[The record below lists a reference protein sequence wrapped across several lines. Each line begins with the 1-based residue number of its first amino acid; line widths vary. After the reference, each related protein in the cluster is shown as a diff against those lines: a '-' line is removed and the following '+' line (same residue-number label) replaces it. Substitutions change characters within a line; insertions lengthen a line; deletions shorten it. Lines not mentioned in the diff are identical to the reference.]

1 MATDTPNA
9 QPQAQQGYTYAD
21 IGARMKSRD
30 PRLANFSDD
39 EVGKRMAGRDPRIAS
54 MISGAAAPAS
64 VAQTPPE
71 LAPPADD
78 TALTG
83 VVKGAGKSV
92 LDTVKGTSSLGERV
106 LGSALKTLLPKS
118 LEPAFGMDKA
128 PTLGIFKKSNDAKTS
143 AEKLQ
148 ATAEQ
153 GLGLNEGDLT
163 EARGTAQQVG
173 KIGGDIAQFF
183 IPGGAATKA
192 GKALETV
199 AAARKLGKVAQFG
212 SRVLPGAIT
221 DLAISEAQTGGK
233 DHGQALLN
241 AAGAVVGE
249 AALSKGGQMVKEAL
263 PGVFGKADDAA
274 RSVFGRSKQ
283 MQAQASEA
291 AATKAVKTGIDQNV
305 VDFVRSSTPEDKAM
319 YRKMFDM
326 AETGSK
332 DLRFREQP
340 KQLAGK
346 TILDHADH
354 LVRVKDQG
362 VQQTKRVIDTLGS
375 SKQDASG
382 VLQQFLKDMDDKG
395 ITVVRRGNGV
405 QLIPNKG
412 SKIVEEDLPFY
423 QSMLRKLMPDQT
435 GKVQMSYRD
444 MHGLRQYIFE
454 KLSLAKS
461 RNQPFSDDLT
471 RYGEQLRRYLA
482 EPINT
487 ASKGKYM
494 AAQQRTAESM
504 GALRDFVQLV
514 GYKGN
519 LENLATKDLKVGE
532 VASRIFGNAADRPM
546 SVLQTLTEAAQ
557 KYGYKPNGNYID
569 QLQFADMLESYFGTK
584 QTRSLRGQVA
594 KAGVDTFN
602 EVAGTTADAATGN
615 WFGLFKRGANYI
627 LKQRDVDQVK
637 ALKELLD
644 AETKGMKK
652 ASVFGKKKAAK

>member
-1 MATDTPNA
+1 MATNAPTA
-9 QPQAQQGYTYAD
+9 QPQTQQGYTYAD
-21 IGARMKSRD
+21 IGARMKARD

-39 EVGKRMAGRDPRIAS
+39 EVGKRMADRDPRIAS
-54 MISGAAAPAS
+54 MISTSTPQTQPAAAPS
-64 VAQTPPE
+64 EVGPPS
-71 LAPPADD
+71 DD
-78 TALTG
+78 TVVTG
-83 VVKGAGKSV
+83 LAKGAGKSV
-92 LDTVKGTSSLGERV
+92 LDTVKGTSSLGERG
-106 LGSALKTLLPKS
+106 LNSALKTILPKS
-118 LEPAFGMDKA
+118 LEPAFGVDNA

-143 AEKLQ
+143 AEEIQ
-148 ATAEQ
+148 SMAEQ
-153 GLGLNEGDLT
+153 KLGLNEGDLT
-163 EARGTAQQVG
+163 EARGTAQKIG
-173 KIGGDIAQFF
+173 KLGGDIAQFF
-183 IPGGAATKA
+183 IPAGGAAKA
-192 GKALETV
+192 GKVLEAA

-212 SRVLPGAIT
+212 SRVLPGVVT

-233 DHGQALLN
+233 DHGQALMN
-241 AAGAVVGE
+241 AAGALAGE
-249 AALSKGGQMVKEAL
+249 AVLSKGGKMVREAF
-263 PGVFGKADDAA
+263 PGVFNKVDDGA

-283 MQAQASEA
+283 VQAQASEA
-291 AATKAVKTGIDQNV
+291 AASKAVKSGIDQNV
-305 VDFVRSSTPEDKAM
+305 VDFVRSSTPEDKAT

-340 KQLAGK
+340 KQLAGR

-354 LVRVKDQG
+354 LVKVKDQG
-362 VQQTKRVIDTLGS
+362 VQQTKRVLDTLGS
-375 SKQDASG
+375 AKQDASG

-395 ITVVRRGNGV
+395 VTVVRRGNGV

-423 QSMLRKLMPDQT
+423 QSMLRKLMPDQS

-482 EPINT
+482 EPINN

-504 GALRDFVQLV
+504 GALRDFVQLL

-532 VASRIFGNAADRPM
+532 VAGRIFGNAADRPM
-546 SVLQTLTEAAQ
+546 SVLQNLTEAAQ
-557 KYGYKPNGNYID
+557 KYGYKPSGNYID

-584 QTRSLRGQVA
+584 QTKSLRGQVA
-594 KAGVDTFN
+594 KAGADAFN
-602 EVAGTTADAATGN
+602 EVAGSAADAATGN

-627 LKQRDVDQVK
+627 LKQRDVDQIK

-644 AETKGMKK
+644 AETRGIKK
-652 ASVFGKKKAAK
+652 ASVFGKKKVTK